1 MTELINFEDKPV
13 IAITQLCE
21 MILPLPKNS
30 VLFGM
35 AEEKPILF
43 SVTNKE
49 TPNTIVWDRLAGQ
62 GLRLIKTAIEFILRF
77 HVGKKLEFVVMSN
90 HTKEW
95 ERLNENGLGV
105 WSKNECIAIV
115 PFWDVVADQVL
126 FGMAKW
132 VQEAMIANSPV
143 ILFVDGLENLGK
155 MSEESQRWFH
165 FISMYGRRKNIYVVV
180 TAKSESRVAMNKW
193 TEGFQAEI
201 FGHNKIEWFE
211 MDEKHGTTV
220 FFTPNTSI

>member
-1 MTELINFEDKPV
+1 MTNITKLEDKPV
-13 IAITQLCE
+13 ISITQLCE

-35 AEEKPILF
+35 AEKKPILF
-43 SVTNKE
+43 NANSE
-49 TPNTIVWDRLAGQ
+49 ESPNTIVWDRLAGQ
-62 GLRLIKTAIEFILRF
+62 GLRLIKTAIEFILRY
-77 HVGKKLEFVVMSN
+77 HIGRRVEFVVMSN

-95 ERLNENGLGV
+95 SRLNENGLGV
-105 WSKNECIAIV
+105 WSKNECVAIV
-115 PFWDVVADQVL
+115 PFWDIVSDQIL

-132 VQEAMIANSPV
+132 VQEADRTNSPV
-143 ILFVDGLENLGK
+143 ILFVDGLENLDR
-155 MSEESQRWFH
+155 MSRESQNWFH
-165 FISMYGRRKNIYVVV
+165 YICVYGRKKHIYVIG
-180 TAKSESRVAMNKW
+180 TAKSESRVGLIRW

-211 MDEKHGTTV
+211 MDEKHDTTV